1 MKKIEMTE
9 TIVAHKAESGM
20 SWDQIAQH
28 VGLNPVFVTAACLGQ
43 CSMPPEYAEKLTGA
57 LDLPGEV
64 ATALVVCPYKGSDQT
79 VPTDPLVYR
88 FYEIMQVYGSS
99 LKEVIH
105 EKFGDGIMSAI
116 DFTLNVDREEDAK
129 GDRVVVTM
137 NGKFLP
143 YRIW

>member
-1 MKKIEMTE
+1 MNKLEMTE
-9 TIVAHKAESGM
+9 TIMANKARSGM
-20 SWDQIAQH
+20 GWEEIAGQ

-43 CSMPPEYAEKLTGA
+43 CSMPEEYGKKLVKA
-57 LDLPGEV
+57 LDLPDETV
-64 ATALVVCPYKGSDQT
+64 SALSVCPYKGMEQT

-88 FYEIMQVYGSS
+88 FYEIMQVYGMSM
-99 LKEVIH
+99 KEIIH

-116 DFTLNVDREEDAK
+116 DFKLDVDREEDPK

-143 YRIW
+143 YKIW